1 MDSLTIY
8 YLKFFIIRNINRL
21 LKNKKNRRPI
31 KMPYMYILVN
41 IIKVLKTGMQ
51 WKYLSLDNISYKTVN
66 KYFNFWSRNGIFS
79 KSYYHLLSF
88 LKHKKKKLKTTF
100 LVTDTTFIKNYLGVD
115 NLGKNP
121 TDRGR
126 KANKLSI
133 IINNQN
139 IPLSLSL
146 HKANIHDS
154 RTLIHT
160 IKNIKDLKKN
170 NSSISL
176 YADKAYD
183 NNYCNQILKYYKLNN
198 CIIKKNN
205 VPDKHKNK
213 IRLSVEHFFSWIKQF
228 RRIIN
233 RFEKKSHNYLQFVYL
248 SIFLIVIKKP
258 NI

>member
-1 MDSLTIY
+1 M
-8 YLKFFIIRNINRL
+8 RNINRL

-66 KYFNFWSRNGIFS
+66 KYFNFWSRNDIFS

-88 LKHKKKKLKTTF
+88 LKHKKKKLKTSF

-133 IINNQN
+133 IINDQN

-146 HKANIHDS
+146 HKAS
-154 RTLIHT
+154 
-160 IKNIKDLKKN
+160 
-170 NSSISL
+170 
-176 YADKAYD
+176 
-183 NNYCNQILKYYKLNN
+183 
-198 CIIKKNN
+198 
-205 VPDKHKNK
+205 
-213 IRLSVEHFFSWIKQF
+213 
-228 RRIIN
+228 
-233 RFEKKSHNYLQFVYL
+233 
-248 SIFLIVIKKP
+248 
-258 NI
+258 